1 MNLAIN
7 DRRTSNVTALF
18 VVLGILF
25 GVSVAFLS
33 APTNSDIKDHKEL
46 VDEAGEDVL
55 IVLRADKV
63 LAAQLQAALEQMRE
77 LDGGYRVDLVP
88 TDRRIIVPLKQP
100 SRQLHT
106 IDI

>member
-7 DRRTSNVTALF
+7 DRHTFRVTALF

-25 GVSVAFLS
+25 GVSVAFWS
-33 APTNSDIKDHKEL
+33 ASSKSTIEQRL
-46 VDEAGEDVL
+46 VEEADGDVL

-63 LAAQLQAALEQMRE
+63 LAKQLQAALQQMKERYR
-77 LDGGYRVDLVP
+77 GYRVDLVP
-88 TDRRIIVPLKQP
+88 ADRQIIVPAKQP
-100 SRQLHT
+100 PGEIQT